1 MRDARRLLAMC
12 GLCLAS
18 CAKIIS
24 ADFDGVQP
32 PQTGGSGGTGGT
44 DPGDGGGPLDDGAA
58 GSGGESTGGS
68 GGGDAS
74 VDENEPGDDASDGSS
89 SGGAAGDDASS
100 GGGGGAGGTGGGG
113 GGATGG
119 SGGGDAGPD
128 ADAGTGGSA
137 KDAEPPDADGAA
149 VIDADTGR
157 VVINEVNGKSIDFVE
172 LMNVGTKTFDL
183 SGYGVTQASGTFG
196 APSLNDAYYF
206 PQGTKLDPG
215 QYLLVLPNGTSTG
228 PSTSCNG
235 WASSCFT
242 VTWGITSSGEG
253 VYLLMPDTSVL
264 DQAAYPNAA
273 PQGQS
278 WGRIPNGTGTFT
290 DTALTPN
297 AANHIP

>member
-32 PQTGGSGGTGGT
+32 PHTGGSGGTGGT

-119 SGGGDAGPD
+119 SDAGPD
-128 ADAGTGGSA
+128 ADAGTGGSP

-149 VIDADTGR
+149 VIDAETGR
-157 VVINEVNGKSIDFVE
+157 VVINEVNGKGIDFVE

-196 APSLNDAYYF
+196 APSLSDAYYF
-206 PQGTKLDPG
+206 PQGTKVDPG
-215 QYLLVLPNGTSTG
+215 QYLLVLPNGTATG